1 MKLKLDFSNNL
12 AAQDMINIIMKKE
25 NLSGKEAVEYAI
37 NYDMYGRIV
46 RTGWASIAFDLWGHG
61 DPERNWTKLKNPII
75 EIEVD
80 SVKEHLITDITK
92 KENVDTEMAIG
103 YFLIFVMES
112 LGYHI

>member
-1 MKLKLDFSNNL
+1 MKLKLDFSHNL

-25 NLSGKEAVEYAI
+25 NLSDKEAVEYAI

-80 SVKEHLITDITK
+80 SVKEHLITDIAK

-103 YFLIFVMES
+103 YFLIFVTES
-112 LGYHI
+112 LGHHI